1 MMVTLRVEARV
12 SKLGSRYLLSAPL
25 EPILPDFSK
34 DNLEK
39 HQESNEKRGHVEPTL
54 ES

>member
-1 MMVTLRVEARV
+1 MMVTLCAEARV

-34 DNLEK
+34 DNLEI
-39 HQESNEKRGHVEPTL
+39 HQKSIEKKGQGVEF
-54 ES
+54 